1 MEKLFN
7 DFSFSTSLFFLQLF
21 MIIVLFVSIWALII
35 LAKDQRE
42 SLGVKLFVFVSF
54 LLIPLLSAIF
64 YLIHY
69 YTKRQKHA

>member
-1 MEKLFN
+1 MEKLI
-7 DFSFSTSLFFLQLF
+7 DDYSFGATLLFWQVFILLGL
-21 MIIVLFVSIWALII
+21 IVSIWALIV

-54 LLIPLLSAIF
+54 FVIPLLSAIF

-69 YTKRQKHA
+69 YTKKQKHA